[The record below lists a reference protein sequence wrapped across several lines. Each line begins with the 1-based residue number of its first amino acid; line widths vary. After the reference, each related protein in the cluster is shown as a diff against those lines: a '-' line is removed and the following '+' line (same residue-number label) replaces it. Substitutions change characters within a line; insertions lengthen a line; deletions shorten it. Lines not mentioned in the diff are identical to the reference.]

1 MSRRRYA
8 SPGDAV
14 VDGQVVGRQD
24 APVSPPAVQT
34 PPPQITRAEMDDLQH
49 QQDLVMLEQKARA
62 VSLFVKIP
70 LLAYISLNGDL
81 PGLVRLS
88 AALVGALEVR
98 QLYQAQGAIQA
109 MLPDSIQQQL
119 QGR

>member
-1 MSRRRYA
+1 MS
-8 SPGDAV
+8 SPSEAV

-24 APVSPPAVQT
+24 APTSMPEQQPTA
-34 PPPQITRAEMDDLQH
+34 PPQITQAQMDDLQQ
-49 QQDLVMLEQKARA
+49 QQDLVVLEQKARA

-70 LLAYISLNGDL
+70 LLAYISLNSDL

-88 AALVGALEVR
+88 AALVGALEIR

-109 MLPDSIQQQL
+109 MLPDSL
-119 QGR
+119 QVG